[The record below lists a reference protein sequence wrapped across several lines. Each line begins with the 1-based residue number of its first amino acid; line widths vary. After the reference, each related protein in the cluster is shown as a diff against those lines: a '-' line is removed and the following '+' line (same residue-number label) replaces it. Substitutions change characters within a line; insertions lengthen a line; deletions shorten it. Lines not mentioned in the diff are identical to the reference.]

1 MLAHDTEYFDTQ
13 YQQRQ
18 DDCLLDLAADGAS
31 DGWEGREPEL
41 PFDSAYMSGFFR
53 GKLAKTE
60 LILEQCQSLIE
71 STRKRYGDQQS
82 KLDYLSR
89 TLEIVVNRVSDDE
102 GEF

>member
-1 MLAHDTEYFDTQ
+1 MLQDIDYLDQQWQRTQ
-13 YQQRQ
+13 
-18 DDCLLDLAADGAS
+18 DEIALDLAADGAAH
-31 DGWEGREPEL
+31 GFEGREPEL

-60 LILEQCQSLIE
+60 LILEQCQALIE